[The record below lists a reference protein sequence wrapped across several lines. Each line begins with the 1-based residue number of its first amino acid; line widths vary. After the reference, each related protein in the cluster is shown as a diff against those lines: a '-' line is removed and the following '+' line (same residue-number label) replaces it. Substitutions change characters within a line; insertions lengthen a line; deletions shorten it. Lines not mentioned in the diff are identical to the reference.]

1 MKSIIIV
8 FLFPLIILAQQKFD
22 VTGRVSLQV
31 KQVTYDEKSEVKPD
45 SISDN
50 DYSKTSLIPGLQQS
64 MNFSLFGRKGDLDM
78 TLLADITNNDW
89 NKLSITDYN
98 TVSRLTL
105 NLNYRD
111 HELVIGDFFQ
121 SDKENFILSRE
132 IRGLKYS
139 TRIEDVFGK
148 LSFLSLSGF
157 GGITQ
162 AAVKIGTRLENLY
175 KQFETSGQ
183 YRRLIGS
190 GNLKFGRTGLF
201 DLAVKYLQGE
211 DDRNSISG
219 SINDPFANSLVGAEG
234 NVYFWERKIRLFG
247 DFYQSKKDTLDAG
260 STEDNTY
267 SGGVDFKYK
276 NLQLMLLYQ
285 RIGYNYY
292 TMGYPYLENDKNGFQ
307 GQVGYIIPRVISINT
322 KFELYENNLDN
333 IKYTPTNTTNRIE
346 GGFTTLFP
354 KYPGFTFNY
363 GVRTDKSESIPDKD
377 SILVKTDKISQK
389 FELKL
394 SHNFGR
400 TRLSLSALKLNLD
413 DKSKISSG
421 STVDSTQI
429 TPLGTDQFITSF
441 NFYSQVNRYLFFSGG
456 IVYSALTLTN
466 DQINDNFY
474 VYESNRWDIVPR
486 KLKLETT
493 VTAIINDA
501 KNGGVQ
507 DYLSDYYQLN
517 AQITLEYFFSDFI
530 SLKIIAGTD
539 ARNYKYN
546 LEEALNIISNSDYG
560 PTYFNN
566 SESYSGLILGGE
578 FNWNF

>member
-45 SISDN
+45 SISDT

-148 LSFLSLSGF
+148 LSFLSISGF

-201 DLAVKYLQGE
+201 DLAVKYLHGE

-247 DFYQSKKDTLDAG
+247 DFYQSKKDTLDTG

-267 SGGVDFKYK
+267 SGGVDFRYK

-307 GQVGYIIPRVISINT
+307 GQGRYIIPRVISINT

-363 GVRTDKSESIPDKD
+363 GVRTDKSESIPNKD
-377 SILVKTDKISQK
+377 SIQVKTDKISQK

-493 VTAIINDA
+493 LTALINDA

-539 ARNYKYN
+539 SRNYKYN